1 METIEISIQ
10 VEPGT
15 EGIQIIPRKSISK
28 RDAAICISSTGRI
41 KIIDPKKAIEMI
53 DEYGVKCKSDMLGK
67 TEFIIIYDAT
77 KEVLTDKGAYLVGD
91 CLIMKNDHGLKGM
104 TEEEITGAIIEYK
117 SRLVGLNMGPFSF
130 TGYEIS

>member
-1 METIEISIQ
+1 MEKSEISIQ

-15 EGIQIIPRKSISK
+15 EGIRIIPRKSISE
-28 RDAAICISSTGRI
+28 REAAICISSTGKI
-41 KIIDPKKAIEMI
+41 MIIDPQRAIEMI
-53 DEYGVKCKSDMLGK
+53 DEYGVNCKSDMLGK
-67 TEFIIIYDAT
+67 TAFIIIYDAT
-77 KEVLTDKGAYLVGD
+77 KEVLTDQGTYLVGD

-117 SRLVGLNMGPFSF
+117 SHLVGLRMGPFSF